1 MHNGRTPIAALRMTD
16 ESTPERSCDVIVI
29 GGGPAGST
37 IAALLAE
44 KGWDVAVLERDRH
57 PRFHIGE
64 SLLPHNNKLFE
75 RLGVLDEVRRVGVV
89 KNGAEFNSPDHA
101 EPRTFYFDEAM
112 DQSVQSAFQV
122 HRADLDLILIRNA
135 VRKGAAVF
143 ESTQA
148 VEVTLPEA
156 GAQVLARG
164 PDGDCR
170 WRARFLVDAS
180 GRDTVLANLFRIKR
194 ANRKHSSAALYAHYE
209 GAQHRA
215 GRDAGNITI
224 YWFKHGWFWFIPL
237 ARGVSSVGAVCWPYY
252 LKSRRGSLD
261 QFFDETTALCT
272 ALAERLRD
280 ARRITP
286 VIATGN
292 YSYQSVRSHGPNCL
306 MIGDAFAFVDPVF
319 SSGVYLAMA
328 GAFSGADAVDA
339 CLRDPAAAPR
349 VVRAY
354 ERRVRSGLR
363 LFSWFIYRVTTP
375 VMRDLLMRPRNILGV
390 VRGVVSLLAGD
401 IYGARG
407 VRWRIRVFQLIYYLK
422 SAAAPGQSTAAAR
435 RRRANIRPVA

>member
-1 MHNGRTPIAALRMTD
+1 MTD
-16 ESTPERSCDVIVI
+16 ESTTERTCDVIVI

-37 IAALLAE
+37 TAALLAE

-75 RLGVLDEVRRVGVV
+75 RLGVLDDVRRVGVV

-101 EPRTFYFDEAM
+101 EPRTFYFADAIDTSM
-112 DQSVQSAFQV
+112 PSAFQV
-122 HRADLDLILIRNA
+122 HRADLDLVLIRNA
-135 VRKGAAVF
+135 ARKGASVF
-143 ESTQA
+143 EATEA
-148 VEVTLPEA
+148 VEVTLTEG
-156 GAQVLARG
+156 GASVLANG
-164 PDGDCR
+164 PGGACR

-180 GRDTVLANLFRIKR
+180 GRDTVLANHFRIKR
-194 ANRKHSSAALYAHYE
+194 ANRRHSSAALYAHYA

-215 GRDAGNITI
+215 GRDAGNISI
-224 YWFKHGWFWFIPL
+224 YWFEHGWFWFIPL
-237 ARGVSSVGAVCWPYY
+237 ARGIASVGAVCWPYY

-261 QFFDETTALCT
+261 RFLDETVALCP

-280 ARRITP
+280 AHRVMP
-286 VIATGN
+286 VVATGN
-292 YSYQSVRSHGPNCL
+292 YSYQSARSYGPNCL
-306 MIGDAFAFVDPVF
+306 MIGDSFAFVDPVF

-339 CLRDPAAAPR
+339 CLRDPAAASR

-375 VMRDLLMRPRNILGV
+375 VMRELLMRPRNILGV
-390 VRGVVSLLAGD
+390 VRGVVSMLAGD

-407 VRWRIRVFQLIYYLK
+407 VRWRIRLFQLIYYLR
-422 SAAAPGQSTAAAR
+422 SAATPGRSTAAAR
-435 RRRANIRPVA
+435 RRRANIRPIA